1 LVQFA
6 EAGNILDAVP
16 DELAKPQPRFTI
28 TLGGSEWATIK
39 YGIVEYLRRHPRMRA
54 ATAVVGVVWLIGWIL
69 GLAGYKWHFTIL
81 PAVSALFVSPTLLWC
96 AVVSGP
102 DFQLTFPAPKPDAT
116 AVTTS
121 EPKVPLEPEAAAI
134 AALNSL
140 YDTTEKYAR
149 TSSRWAI
156 ITVIAA
162 LALGSFNVWLM
173 LKRPDI
179 ATGEHTTIFIWS
191 FVSLLGAIAIYFLV
205 RSALKFRESAR
216 LRARLF
222 RLQEVLA
229 SLSRIEKNPEL
240 RGIVDGTKIL
250 NGLLTPPAE

>member
-1 LVQFA
+1 M
-6 EAGNILDAVP
+6 P

-28 TLGGSEWATIK
+28 TLGGGEWATIK
-39 YGIVEYLRRHPRMRA
+39 YGVVEYLRRHPRMRA
-54 ATAVVGVVWLIGWIL
+54 ATAVVGIVWLMGWIL

-149 TSSRWAI
+149 SSSRWAI
-156 ITVIAA
+156 ITLIAA

-173 LKRPDI
+173 LKRPDL

-191 FVSLLGAIAIYFLV
+191 FVALLGSIAIYFLL

-216 LRARLF
+216 LRGRLF

-250 NGLLTPPAE
+250 GGLLTPHDE